1 MVRKIKITNYFK
13 LWKQLQ
19 FWKWKYFMITN
30 IAKCKF
36 WQKMRL
42 KKSNHW
48 RVIQIS
54 VCCNSPV
61 HFFILACIGS
71 HGFNCTSPCP
81 PTGYG
86 DLCRFQCSC
95 SADKCDPVN
104 GCTKGPGNFII
115 INSLLVIFDIL
126 VVLYKSV
133 HWINILNY
141 SFVYRKVESSVRPNW
156 LQYKSKSI
164 LVHVKTGWYLF
175 STGNNTVY
183 EMWNYR
189 YFTWKI
195 YTFCML
201 LSVPSSHS
209 VTFLDVLNRYAHL
222 PVKNNSNRY
231 TEKKVQYILY
241 DMNPSSYPEKLT

>member
-1 MVRKIKITNYFK
+1 MQSANFDRKCDLKNLITG
-13 LWKQLQ
+13 
-19 FWKWKYFMITN
+19 KWYRF
-30 IAKCKF
+30 
-36 WQKMRL
+36 QYV
-42 KKSNHW
+42 
-48 RVIQIS
+48 VIHQYI
-54 VCCNSPV
+54 
-61 HFFILACIGS
+61 FFILACIGS

-86 DLCRFQCSC
+86 DLCRFQCLC

-231 TEKKVQYILY
+231 TEKKSPI
-241 DMNPSSYPEKLT
+241 YPLWHEPLFLPWKVNISENIEV